1 MSKHGKRLV
10 SGVRELLRT
19 EGTILEDLHMVAT
32 DVVLAIDKIATKAL
46 RKLKRGQRIR
56 CYDEDSNK
64 EYGQKGSDMECFF
77 GETHNT
83 KTRGMV
89 LRIYTK
95 KQPKEWVVPLDYLL
109 EIYEDFDPESDEGKK
124 QTEIAARPKR
134 RGRKP
139 KQADQQI
146 DSLDEES
153 QRDSWSQSPMSE
165 YEQETEGEEY
175 DFTNFPEEEFD
186 DYE

>member
-1 MSKHGKRLV
+1 
-10 SGVRELLRT
+10 
-19 EGTILEDLHMVAT
+19 
-32 DVVLAIDKIATKAL
+32 
-46 RKLKRGQRIR
+46 
-56 CYDEDSNK
+56 
-64 EYGQKGSDMECFF
+64 
-77 GETHNT
+77 
-83 KTRGMV
+83 MV

-139 KQADQQI
+139 KQADQKI